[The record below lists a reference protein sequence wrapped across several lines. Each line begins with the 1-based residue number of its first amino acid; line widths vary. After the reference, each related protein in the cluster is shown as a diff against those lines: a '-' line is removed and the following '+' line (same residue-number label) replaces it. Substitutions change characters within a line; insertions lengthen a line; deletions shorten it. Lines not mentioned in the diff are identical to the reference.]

1 MSNATGPIA
10 DLSYRTYE
18 GPLDPPT
25 QRWKVIARANIMRV
39 IKNKW
44 YWVCLLASGWYYG
57 FMMIILVFLDSMLS
71 ASPGQARQAL
81 EQLGGIDWT
90 MQFLHGYSYGQ
101 HFILFAAMIAGTGAI
116 ANDNRTNAL
125 LVYLSKPCTK
135 RDYLWGKWVGVFVPV
150 LVAILIPALFF
161 YAYGAMNYRSFG
173 FISDDPWLIFRVF
186 AFSLLGAGFHASL
199 VLGVSSMFNQGRM
212 AGAAYVG
219 AYFILYFVTVLIG
232 VILSDAH
239 GASRG
244 MTSFT
249 ELLFYCSIGG
259 LNMGMAKVFLDVDY
273 GPIFVGA
280 GRGSFEVDRPTP
292 WIAIGL
298 VVLLSVLA
306 LRLVWRRVRA
316 VEVVG

>member
-1 MSNATGPIA
+1 
-10 DLSYRTYE
+10 
-18 GPLDPPT
+18 
-25 QRWKVIARANIMRV
+25 
-39 IKNKW
+39 
-44 YWVCLLASGWYYG
+44 
-57 FMMIILVFLDSMLS
+57 
-71 ASPGQARQAL
+71 
-81 EQLGGIDWT
+81 
-90 MQFLHGYSYGQ
+90 
-101 HFILFAAMIAGTGAI
+101 
-116 ANDNRTNAL
+116 
-125 LVYLSKPCTK
+125 
-135 RDYLWGKWVGVFVPV
+135 
-150 LVAILIPALFF
+150 
-161 YAYGAMNYRSFG
+161 
-173 FISDDPWLIFRVF
+173 
-186 AFSLLGAGFHASL
+186 
-199 VLGVSSMFNQGRM
+199 MFNQGRM

-298 VVLLSVLA
+298 VVLLSVFA